1 MVKDPSFSKA
11 WNELADWSYSM
22 GGRVLEQAAVNDNRT
37 ELTSEEERMLE
48 SVLPMFR

>member
-1 MVKDPSFSKA
+1 
-11 WNELADWSYSM
+11 M

-48 SVLPMFR
+48 SVLPMFRLQYSLLIGLSKYSLLIG